1 MLKRLAVPMVALLVL
16 TACGSSGEPEGFD
29 EQPVR
34 ISEELQ
40 DALDTETE
48 FLPVVQRN
56 FLEGCLLADTPRL
69 TGTADLAA
77 SCECSYDG
85 IVAFYRENFT
95 GETPIAAEQAAFD
108 AFKDLD
114 RALQS
119 ETGVI
124 PANIQSILDGCLN

>member
-34 ISEELQ
+34 VSEELQ
-40 DALDTETE
+40 NALDTETE

-56 FLEGCLLADTPRL
+56 FLEGCVLADTPRL
-69 TGTADLAA
+69 SGANDLPA
-77 SCECSYDG
+77 SCECSYEG

-95 GETPIAAEQAAFD
+95 GATPTEAEKAAFD
-108 AFKDLD
+108 AFKDLNN
-114 RALQS
+114 ALES

-124 PANIQSILDGCLN
+124 PANIQSILDGCIT